1 MDKEGKKESEEQWE
15 MVAHE
20 PVPGYRRIFHI
31 VILLSS
37 IYLVYIFA
45 AG

>member
-1 MDKEGKKESEEQWE
+1 MVKEKKNAAKSQWE

-20 PVPGYRRIFHI
+20 PVPGYRKIIHI

-37 IYLVYIFA
+37 IYLIYIFA